1 MFDRHPRATVG
12 AVAAIPVV
20 LFILATFMGGQV
32 SPILSKVGSS
42 IGDTSHQGAPLSGA
56 PADVSGGN
64 EQTASGGGS
73 THGEAAAVVQ
83 PALLIIRTGK
93 LSLQVSEASALSS
106 TVSSAANLVGAAGGF
121 VAASKEQGAA
131 DTATATVDYRIPAG
145 TWERTLTG
153 LRGLATVQS
162 QEIGTEEVTG
172 KVIDL
177 GARIT
182 NLRATEA
189 ALQAIMAKATKIED
203 VLDVQSQL
211 TDTRGE
217 IEELSAQKAQLEDRA
232 AYGSLTVA
240 FHVPAPPRA
249 AATPRA
255 APLWDP
261 GKDVEEATAKLVRVG
276 QRATTAGIWFTIV
289 GLPILIALAI
299 GLGIAWLIWRVISRR
314 RTPISASVAG

>member
-1 MFDRHPRATVG
+1 MFDEHPRATVG
-12 AVAAIPVV
+12 AIAAIPIV
-20 LFILATFMGGQV
+20 LIILATFMGGQT
-32 SPILSKVGSS
+32 SAILSAVGASVGGTYEGAEPAPETPADAGGSS
-42 IGDTSHQGAPLSGA
+42 GQGASG
-56 PADVSGGN
+56 
-64 EQTASGGGS
+64 ES
-73 THGEAAAVVQ
+73 TQGKAVAVVQ

-93 LSLQVSEASALSS
+93 LSLQVTEASALSS
-106 TVSSAANLVGAAGGF
+106 TVSSAAHLVNAAGGF

-131 DTATATVDYRIPAG
+131 DAASATVDYRIPAAA
-145 TWERTLTG
+145 WERTLTG

-172 KVIDL
+172 EVIDL

-203 VLDVQSQL
+203 VLDVQTQL

-217 IEELSAQKAQLEDRA
+217 IEELTAQKAQLEDRA

-240 FHVPAPPRA
+240 FHVPAPA
-249 AATPRA
+249 KAVATPRPA
-255 APLWDP
+255 AVWDP
-261 GKDVEEATAKLVRVG
+261 GKDVDEATAKLIRVG
-276 QRATTAGIWFTIV
+276 QRATTAGIWITIV

-299 GLGIAWLIWRVISRR
+299 ALGIAWLIWRFISRR
-314 RTPISASVAG
+314 RTAASPSAAG

>member
-1 MFDRHPRATVG
+1 MFDNHPRATVG
-12 AVAAIPVV
+12 AIAAIPVL
-20 LFILATFMGGQV
+20 LFLLATVMGPQT
-32 SPILSKVGSS
+32 STILSKVGAS
-42 IGDTSHQGAPLSGA
+42 INNVGTAAGPVPEAPTDA
-56 PADVSGGN
+56 GGTTG
-64 EQTASGGGS
+64 QTGSGGGS
-73 THGEAAAVVQ
+73 TQGQVAAAVQ

-121 VAASKEQGAA
+121 VAGSKEQG
-131 DTATATVDYRIPAG
+131 TAGDASATVDYRIPA
-145 TWERTLTG
+145 TAWERTLTG

-211 TDTRGE
+211 TDTRGQ

-240 FHVPAPPRA
+240 FHVPAPPKA
-249 AATPRA
+249 VGTPRA
-255 APLWDP
+255 APAWDP
-261 GKDVEEATAKLVRVG
+261 GKDVEEATAKLVHVG
-276 QRATTAGIWFTIV
+276 QRATTAGIWLTIV

-299 GLGIAWLIWRVISRR
+299 ALGIAWLIWRFISRR
-314 RTPISASVAG
+314 RAAPHPSAAG

>member
-1 MFDRHPRATVG
+1 VQDKLTTTRG
-12 AVAAIPVV
+12 EIEKAVADRQQLQDRAAYGSLDVTFHLPAVVRPAATPVPV
-20 LFILATFMGGQV
+20 KGW
-32 SPILSKVGSS
+32 
-42 IGDTSHQGAPLSGA
+42 D
-56 PADVSGGN
+56 PADDV
-64 EQTASGGGS
+64 AR
-73 THGEAAAVVQ
+73 A
-83 PALLIIRTGK
+83 TGK
-93 LSLQVSEASALSS
+93 LVRIGQATTSIGIWLAIVGLPL
-106 TVSSAANLVGAAGGF
+106 LVGAAGGF

-131 DTATATVDYRIPAG
+131 DAASATVDYRIPAAA
-145 TWERTLTG
+145 WERTLTG

-203 VLDVQSQL
+203 VLDVQTEL

-217 IEELSAQKAQLEDRA
+217 IEQLSAQKAQLEDRA

-249 AATPRA
+249 APTPRA
-255 APLWDP
+255 APVWDP

-276 QRATTAGIWFTIV
+276 QRATTAGIWITIV
-289 GLPILIALAI
+289 GLPILVALAI
-299 GLGIAWLIWRVISRR
+299 ALGIAWLVWRFISRR
-314 RTPISASVAG
+314 RTPTSASAAS

>member
-1 MFDRHPRATVG
+1 MVEEHPRGTI
-12 AVAAIPVV
+12 VAIALVPILVLIVAI
-20 LFILATFMGGQV
+20 FSGTQV
-32 SPILSKVGSS
+32 STILSKVG
-42 IGDTSHQGAPLSGA
+42 APINNVGNA
-56 PADVSGGN
+56 VGPVPEATTDAGGTTG
-64 EQTASGGGS
+64 QTPSGGGS
-73 THGEAAAVVQ
+73 TQGEVASAVQ

-131 DTATATVDYRIPAG
+131 DAASATVDYRIPAAA
-145 TWERTLTG
+145 WERTLTG

-203 VLDVQSQL
+203 VLDVQTQL

-217 IEELSAQKAQLEDRA
+217 IEQLSAQKAQLEDRA

-240 FHVPAPPRA
+240 FRVPAAPRP

-255 APLWDP
+255 APVWDP

-276 QRATTAGIWFTIV
+276 QRATTAGIWITIV

-299 GLGIAWLIWRVISRR
+299 ALGIAWLTWRFISRR
-314 RTPISASVAG
+314 RTPTSASAAG

>member
-1 MFDRHPRATVG
+1 
-12 AVAAIPVV
+12 VALI
-20 LFILATFMGGQV
+20 LLATFMGAQT
-32 SPILSKVGSS
+32 STILSKVGAS
-42 IGDTSHQGAPLSGA
+42 IGDSSQQGAPLPEA
-56 PADVSGGN
+56 PADADGN
-64 EQTASGGGS
+64 TGQTASGGGS
-73 THGEAAAVVQ
+73 TQGEAAAVVQ

-106 TVSSAANLVGAAGGF
+106 TVSSAADLVGAAGGF

-131 DTATATVDYRIPAG
+131 EEASATVDYRIPAAA
-145 TWERTLTG
+145 WQQTLTG

-203 VLDVQSQL
+203 VLDVQAQL

-217 IEELSAQKAQLEDRA
+217 IEQLTAQKAQLEDRA

-240 FHVPAPPRA
+240 FHVPAAPRP
-249 AATPRA
+249 AATPR
-255 APLWDP
+255 PGPVWDP

-276 QRATTAGIWFTIV
+276 QRATTAGIWLTIV

-299 GLGIAWLIWRVISRR
+299 ALGIAWLVWRLVSRR
-314 RTPISASVAG
+314 RIAPNASAAG

>member
-1 MFDRHPRATVG
+1 MFDKHPRATVG
-12 AVAAIPVV
+12 AIAAIPVV
-20 LFILATFMGGQV
+20 LFLLTTFMGAQT
-32 SPILSKVGSS
+32 STILSTVGASVGGS
-42 IGDTSHQGAPLSGA
+42 YQGAEPA
-56 PADVSGGN
+56 PETPAD
-64 EQTASGGGS
+64 AGGS
-73 THGEAAAVVQ
+73 TGQTGSGSGTTQGQGVVAVQ

-93 LSLQVSEASALSS
+93 LSLQVSEASSLSS

-121 VAASKEQGAA
+121 VAGSKEQGTADAA
-131 DTATATVDYRIPAG
+131 SATVDYRIPAAA
-145 TWERTLTG
+145 WERTLSG

-203 VLDVQSQL
+203 VLDVQTQL

-217 IEELSAQKAQLEDRA
+217 IEQLSAQKAQLEDRA

-240 FHVPAPPRA
+240 FRVPAAPKR
-249 AATPRA
+249 AATPRP
-255 APLWDP
+255 APVWDP

-276 QRATTAGIWFTIV
+276 QRATSAGIWLTIV
-289 GLPILIALAI
+289 GLPILVTLALAF
-299 GLGIAWLIWRVISRR
+299 GIAWLIWRYISRR
-314 RTPISASVAG
+314 LTGTNPSAAG